1 MSEELSTAELRALE
15 TAREVWPTA
24 VPNDADI
31 EAAVRRLRPRVRRTK
46 RRLLP
51 RQLGRLSVI
60 FVVLGFGLAWA
71 AGGKS
76 QLVGYVHPPAPAK
89 LQGEL
94 GAGVH
99 AMARSVAKA
108 RPGTVRPNPQA
119 NSGETAKHPEASK
132 DPALAQVAAP
142 ALGRRVAGKAAT
154 RGRADAIPTDP
165 APAWG
170 KVREALAVGNAQ
182 DAERALA
189 ELTTHTEPETQLK
202 AQLGLAQLALS
213 RGDCKRASAI
223 SAQILSKQGA
233 GLIQK
238 RALDIAARCHGQ

>member
-1 MSEELSTAELRALE
+1 MSEDLSTAELRALD
-15 TAREVWPTA
+15 TARDVWPTA

-31 EAAVRRLRPRVRRTK
+31 EAAVRRLRPRVRSTK

-51 RQLGRLSVI
+51 RQIGRLSVI

-76 QLVGYVHPPAPAK
+76 QLASYVHPPAPAK

-99 AMARSVAKA
+99 AVARSVVQA
-108 RPGTVRPNPQA
+108 RPGTVRPSPQA
-119 NSGETAKHPEASK
+119 SSGETAKHLEASK
-132 DPALAQVAAP
+132 DPALAKVAAP
-142 ALGRRVAGKAAT
+142 DSGRRVAGKAAT
-154 RGRADAIPTDP
+154 RARAEAIAADP
-165 APAWG
+165 APAWK
-170 KVREALAVGNAQ
+170 KVREALAIGSAR
-182 DAERALA
+182 DAEQALS
-189 ELTTHTEPETQLK
+189 ELTTHAEPETQLK

-233 GLIQK
+233 GPIQK